1 MLGGWQMAG
10 DQVTRIGSRAPDAH
24 LHLSSKWCKRS
35 VREAETNSKDY
46 SLNLKDYFLIGKR
59 GKGHG

>member
-10 DQVTRIGSRAPDAH
+10 DQATRIGSRAPDAH

-35 VREAETNSKDY
+35 VREAETNSKDH
-46 SLNLKDYFLIGKR
+46 SLNLNDYFLIE
-59 GKGHG
+59 